1 MSIDKSDI
9 EHLCNLSK
17 LNLDEEE
24 QSVFLSQM
32 QSILKMIEELQEV
45 DTGEIEPM
53 AHPLQMTQRLRNDE
67 VTEFNER
74 DKFQKNTDF
83 AEDGFYTGSQIR
95 NQDKKT
101 IFIWPEGTFG
111 SEDFLYIKKLNVKE
125 YTHDRRK

>member
-17 LNLDEEE
+17 LNLDEVE

-32 QSILKMIEELQEV
+32 QSILEMIEELQEV

-83 AEDGFYTGSQIR
+83 AEDGFYKVPKVI
-95 NQDKKT
+95 D
-101 IFIWPEGTFG
+101 
-111 SEDFLYIKKLNVKE
+111 
-125 YTHDRRK
+125 